1 MSGRR
6 GLRWRITIC
15 AGRALSVAKHQRKLI
30 ADLRVI
36 GPKRGSKRED
46 GCDRPPGDQA
56 HEQGVFDQ
64 DTARFATPKTR
75 YQPENR
81 WRNRDRRAGK
91 RAANS
96 PGERSKARR
105 KTPQG
110 DRHPPRRRYKTVPRI
125 LHDFLQAFLHLGS
138 PRYFALFT
146 ASPGSLRFLVPCV
159 SCAPHFAGPAWNASD
174 PGSPVSLDPVSRLP
188 RADFREPDNLMGQA
202 PLLCGIPCVQ
212 AAARQALQFPGKHD
226 GIDQQLQE
234 YYTFP
239 DNAMLAGS

>member
-1 MSGRR
+1 MGRPALPRIVAGAATGRRSSLPWRRSPVSGRR

-81 WRNRDRRAGK
+81 RRNRDRRAGK

-138 PRYFALFT
+138 PRSFALFP
-146 ASPGSLRFLVPCV
+146 ASPGSLRLLRAPFRRPC
-159 SCAPHFAGPAWNASD
+159 
-174 PGSPVSLDPVSRLP
+174 L
-188 RADFREPDNLMGQA
+188 E
-202 PLLCGIPCVQ
+202 
-212 AAARQALQFPGKHD
+212 RQ
-226 GIDQQLQE
+226 
-234 YYTFP
+234 
-239 DNAMLAGS
+239 